1 MIPSQQP
8 MMLDTALAFEQ
19 AIKKPK
25 TSQISHKDDKV
36 QVTWDS
42 PNELESYIGQL
53 QSIADR
59 LTSENRRLRKCH
71 TTLIEK
77 VLIPWSVCP
86 FINHPFV
93 YPSIHSPIY
102 PSIYPSR
109 LTP

>member
-25 TSQISHKDDKV
+25 TSQITHKDDKV

-71 TTLIEK
+71 NTLIEK
-77 VLIPWSVCP
+77 VLVHWSACLS
-86 FINHPFV
+86 ICKSSI
-93 YPSIHSPIY
+93 YLSIH
-102 PSIYPSR
+102 
-109 LTP
+109 